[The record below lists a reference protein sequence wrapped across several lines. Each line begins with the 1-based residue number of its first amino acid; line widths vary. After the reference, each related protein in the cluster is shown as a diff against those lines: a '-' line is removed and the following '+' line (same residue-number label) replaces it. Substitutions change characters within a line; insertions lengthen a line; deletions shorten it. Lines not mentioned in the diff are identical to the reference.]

1 MGEKTERA
9 YCRTCEAPVLAT
21 KQKPAHV
28 LHLLLTL
35 VTFGLWLFVWAF
47 LTMIASMKSFR
58 CPTCGDTTVAYTRS
72 LRKEFEGRSKS
83 REVRF

>member
-35 VTFGLWLFVWAF
+35 VTLGVWLIVWIV
-47 LTMIASMKSFR
+47 LTLIASMKSYR
-58 CPTCGDTTVAYTRS
+58 CPTCGDRTVPYTRK
-72 LRKEFEGRSKS
+72 LRKEFEARGRT
-83 REVRF
+83 REARF